1 MGIVT
6 QGSRIVRLDRVAKGE
21 LNKQLIGWDSSL
33 PGWQLV
39 PELGPSCRR
48 CRDRH
53 SVQVGKPGQDV
64 ERVVVVTAPSVSTSE
79 LLVYITLS
87 FWIDQLSGYLTSYH

>member
-1 MGIVT
+1 MVIHLFLGIVT
-6 QGSRIVRLDRVAKGE
+6 QGCRVVRLDGIAKGE

-48 CRDRH
+48 CRDWH

-64 ERVVVVTAPSVSTSE
+64 EWVVVVRAPPVSMSE
-79 LLVYITLS
+79 L
-87 FWIDQLSGYLTSYH
+87 F